1 MPGNDELHEHR
12 QILGPGCCARTPAP
26 PPPAKRL
33 QNHWP
38 CKRDLGQV
46 KAHQEHRA
54 GWQREKCSLC
64 WGTGDNLLCPSLG
77 REIGMLVLRAVER
90 AKLLLKP
97 TGTGGRWFC
106 KTEPQTL
113 KKGNG
118 GKSSFSGSLSLW
130 SDFTARRDALT
141 QTWQKDSLRGC

>member
-1 MPGNDELHEHR
+1 M
-12 QILGPGCCARTPAP
+12 
-26 PPPAKRL
+26 
-33 QNHWP
+33 
-38 CKRDLGQV
+38 
-46 KAHQEHRA
+46 
-54 GWQREKCSLC
+54 
-64 WGTGDNLLCPSLG
+64 LCPSLG

-130 SDFTARRDALT
+130 SDFTARRDTLT

>member
-26 PPPAKRL
+26 PPRKRL

-46 KAHQEHRA
+46 KAHQEHRS
-54 GWQREKCSLC
+54 GWQWEKCSLC

-118 GKSSFSGSLSLW
+118 GNPPSLGVCHLGLTSLPEG
-130 SDFTARRDALT
+130 TP
-141 QTWQKDSLRGC
+141 